1 MIATYQD
8 YLLVKDNETAKAN
21 FLRSCISAHESSP
34 AYRAAR
40 SGIRYYNGDNETIS
54 NVVKYYVD
62 KFGNRKR
69 DDSASNFRMRN
80 KMFPYFVNQLVL
92 YLLGNGI
99 QMDTAEKE
107 KLGDIDKQLIK
118 AAIKAQCGAV
128 SYAFWNLDHVE
139 VFDALEFVPLWDE
152 DTGALRAGVRYW
164 RLTPEKPLR
173 ITLYEDDGYS
183 EYIDRN
189 DGAGVVLLV
198 GKQPYVKTV
207 VQTAIDTEIR
217 DGRNYDG
224 FPIVPLWANENKKTG
239 LSGLRDT
246 IDAVDLLTNGFANT
260 VKDTRQILFILRGA
274 MGSSGEEKFREVMSR
289 IERVGGAAVDDDQS
303 VDTMSPDIAFEANQ
317 AIINMLEDNLYRDA
331 MALRTSTI
339 QAGNVTA
346 TQIRSAYEP
355 LNQKA
360 DMFEMQVREC
370 LDQLMQFAGVSGEY
384 HFERSTVANAQ
395 ESMQTLMLSAQYL
408 PRDYLVSRILSILG
422 DTDSLDSVLQEL
434 DAEEMTR
441 VTDVPD
447 AQEDTEDIE

>member
-1 MIATYQD
+1 MIATFQD
-8 YLLVKDNETAKAN
+8 YLPIKDNETAKTN
-21 FLRSCISAHESSP
+21 FLKACISEHEGSP
-34 AYRAAR
+34 AYKAALAG
-40 SGIRYYNGDNETIS
+40 SHYYDGDNDTIRS
-54 NVVKYYVD
+54 VVKWYID
-62 KFGNRKR
+62 RFGNKKQ
-69 DDSASNFRMRN
+69 DADASNFKMRN

-99 QMDTAEKE
+99 QMETAEKE
-107 KLGDIDKQLIK
+107 KLGDIDEKLVK
-118 AAIKAQCGAV
+118 AAIKAQCGSV
-128 SYAFWNLDHVE
+128 SYLFWNLDHVE
-139 VFDALEFVPLWDE
+139 VFDAVEFIPLWDE

-189 DGAGVVLLV
+189 DGAGVVLLLD
-198 GKQPYVKTV
+198 KQPYVKLV

-217 DGRNYDG
+217 DGRNYDS
-224 FPIVPLWANENKKTG
+224 FPIVPLWANASKKTA
-239 LSGLRDT
+239 LRGLRDT
-246 IDAVDLLTNGFANT
+246 IDAIDLLTNGFANT

-274 MGSSGEEKFREVMSR
+274 LGDAEEQRFRDALNK
-289 IERVGGAAVDDDQS
+289 IERIGGAAVDDNQS
-303 VDTMSPDIAFEANQ
+303 IDAVSPQIAFEANQ
-317 AIINMLEDNLYRDA
+317 AAISMLEDNLYRDA
-331 MALRTSTI
+331 MALRVSNI

-360 DMFEMQVREC
+360 DLFEVQVREC
-370 LDQLMQFAGVSGEY
+370 LNQIMRFAGATGDY

-408 PRDYLVSRILSILG
+408 PRDYLVSRILAILG
-422 DTDSLDSVLQEL
+422 DTDSLDDVLQAL

-441 VTDVPD
+441 VTDEPEDD
-447 AQEDTEDIE
+447 AGVIDA